1 MIKRKGVVIITLAL
15 IGFLSGCNKDV
26 VQKKPNIVYVLVDQW
41 RAQATGYNGDPNLI
55 GKTPNLDKIAS
66 EGVNFKNAI
75 STTPVCTPYR
85 AALLTG
91 QYPSTTGM
99 FLNDLHL
106 PEESY
111 TMAEMFSES
120 GYNTAY
126 IGKWHLDGM
135 GRYENTPRERRQG
148 FDYWKALECSHQYE
162 DLYYYEGDDPKI
174 KQWEGYG
181 PYAET
186 KDAIS
191 YINNNA
197 AVDDPFLL
205 FLSIGAPHFPYGKT
219 PEETQKLFRPED
231 IILRDNVTDNYKEK
245 ARNDAAG
252 YYAHILGLD
261 KSLGELQKAIEDAGI
276 AENTIFVFTSDH
288 GEMLGSQG
296 WWPRQK
302 QVSWA
307 ESVKVPFLLKY
318 PARFGNAKIEVDAPI
333 GTPDILP
340 TLLAMADLP
349 IPESIEG
356 ENMAY
361 AIDNNESAQDKAAL
375 IMQLSPFAGGY
386 DEYRGIYTSRY
397 AYIKTLEGPLRLF
410 DNIED
415 PLQMNNLINNTD
427 FSELQEQLEQQLQ
440 QELKKIGDEFM
451 PRAYYLDK
459 WDYKLTKGGYIDYA
473 EGAPFQ
479 GPSLN
484 KK

>member
-1 MIKRKGVVIITLAL
+1 MKKVLAVIILA
-15 IGFLSGCNKDV
+15 IVAFIPACKNQAV
-26 VQKKPNIVYVLVDQW
+26 VQKPNIIYVLVDQW

-55 GKTPNLDKIAS
+55 GKTPNLDKIAN

-111 TMAEMFSES
+111 TMAEMFNES

-162 DLYYYEGDDPKI
+162 DLVYYEGDDPKI
-174 KQWEGYG
+174 KQWDGYG

-197 AVDDPFLL
+197 AGDDPFLL
-205 FLSIGAPHFPYGKT
+205 FLSIGAPHFPYGET
-219 PEETQKLFRPED
+219 PEDMQELFKPED
-231 IILRDNVTDNYKEK
+231 IILRDNVTDEQKEK
-245 ARNDAAG
+245 AREQAAG

-261 KSLGELQKAIEDAGI
+261 KSLGELQKAIDDAGI
-276 AENTIFVFTSDH
+276 SENTIFVFTSDH
-288 GEMLGSQG
+288 GEMLGSHG

-307 ESVKVPFLLKY
+307 ESVRVPFLLKY
-318 PARFGNAKIEVDAPI
+318 PAKYGKAKIEIDAPI

-349 IPESIEG
+349 ISESIEG

-361 AIDNNESAQDKAAL
+361 AIEKKESAKDKVAL
-375 IMQLSPFAGGY
+375 VMQLSPFAGDY
-386 DEYRGIYTSRY
+386 KEYRGIYTSRY
-397 AYIKTLEGPLRLF
+397 AYIKTLDGPMRFF
-410 DNIED
+410 DNVED
-415 PLQMNNLINNTD
+415 PLQMNNLINNPD
-427 FSELQEQLEQQLQ
+427 FAELQGQLEQQLQ
-440 QELKKIGDEFM
+440 TELEKIGDEFM
-451 PRAYYLDK
+451 PKEYYLDK
-459 WDYKLTKGGYIDYA
+459 WNYKLTKGGYISYA
-473 EGAPFQ
+473 KGAPFQ